1 MREPSPDWSAEDA
14 LDHLRMLASA
24 ENRAGMARF
33 GINTGNAL
41 GVGNTTLRQV
51 ARKLKRDHRRA
62 LYLWATGVREA
73 RLLAAFTDEP
83 ESVTREQCR
92 SWAGDF
98 DSWDIVDGVAALFV
112 ETPFWRDL
120 IDEFA
125 ADEREFVRRTAFA
138 MLALAAVHRKK
149 EPDATFL
156 GYLPLIGAHARD
168 TRNFVR
174 KAVNWALRQI
184 GKRSPRA
191 SRARSGHGAEPCCIA
206 GQDCALDRQGC
217 GKGTFGCKNARP
229 DFQALVITQLKLPS
243 SLRIAPPNP
252 SLAVP
257 CRFLSRLSRHHKP
270 GPADKLRRRVAR
282 LLTPRWP
289 PTPCRAACNPAVVA
303 S

>member
-62 LYLWATGVREA
+62 LYLWSTGVREA

-138 MLALAAVHRKK
+138 MLAWAAVQRKK

-184 GKRSPRA
+184 GKRSLALHAP
-191 SRARSGHGAEPCCIA
+191 
-206 GQDCALDRQGC
+206 ALDM
-217 GKGTFGCKNARP
+217 
-229 DFQALVITQLKLPS
+229 AL
-243 SLRIAPPNP
+243 
-252 SLAVP
+252 SLAASQDKTA
-257 CRFLSRLSRHHKP
+257 RWIGKDAARELSDAKTLARISRRSSSP
-270 GPADKLRRRVAR
+270 
-282 LLTPRWP
+282 
-289 PTPCRAACNPAVVA
+289 